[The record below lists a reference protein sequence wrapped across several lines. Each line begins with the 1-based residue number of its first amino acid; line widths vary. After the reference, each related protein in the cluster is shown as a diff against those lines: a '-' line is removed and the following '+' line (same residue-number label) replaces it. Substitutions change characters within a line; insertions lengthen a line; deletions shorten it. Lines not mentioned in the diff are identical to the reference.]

1 MKNILISNDDG
12 VLAPG
17 IFATKC
23 ALEEFSNVTVV
34 APQENNSGVGRMLSL
49 FKPLNLKEYTLE
61 DGFKAYGVS
70 GSPADSVNVGINYVL
85 DKKPDLVVTGIN
97 TGVNIGKC
105 EITTS
110 GTVCAALEAVCH
122 GVPAIACSLFIDPD
136 SFIQDNDG
144 QWRMEVDF
152 EFAKEVLSALTK
164 RVLKKGMPDGID
176 LLNLNIP
183 AKPLSDEIK
192 VTKLAERMLRPNVIS
207 KEKMSEF
214 GVNVDNLDN
223 LDNLEDLEN
232 LNDLDTLN
240 SKDNYVMI
248 APQLIEE
255 YDEGTDGYCL
265 MVEKRPSLTPLNI
278 DLTGDLESL
287 ERWL

>member
-17 IFATKC
+17 IFAAKC
-23 ALEEFSNVTVV
+23 ALDGFSDVTVV

-49 FKPLNLKEYTLE
+49 FKPLNLKEYALE
-61 DGFKAYGVS
+61 DGFRAYGVS
-70 GSPADSVNVGINYVL
+70 GSPADAVNIGINYVL
-85 DKKPDLVVTGIN
+85 DDKPDLVVTGIN

-122 GVPAIACSLFIDPD
+122 GVPAIACSLFIDPS

-164 RVLKKGMPDGID
+164 RVLKKGMPEGID

-183 AKPLSDEIK
+183 AKPVSNEIK
-192 VTKLAERMLRPNVIS
+192 VTKLAERMLRPNIIS
-207 KEKMSEF
+207 NDEIKEF
-214 GVNVDNLDN
+214 GVNLDELDNFNISNLD
-223 LDNLEDLEN
+223 DEN
-232 LNDLDTLN
+232 N
-240 SKDNYVMI
+240 NYVMI
-248 APQLIEE
+248 APHLIEE

-287 ERWL
+287 EKWL